1 MEEKELM
8 AAIEIK
14 MADILKKFDEKAEAS
29 EIEKLKFELEALRA
43 KATQETN
50 DKLQKSY
57 DDLNEVQ
64 VKFGEKLAAIEV
76 SGNSLKT
83 AENLADVIVKAY
95 KDNLEKIKSN
105 TSGMMNFELKSA
117 GTMAISTN
125 YSGGT
130 VGLSSLEQGI
140 TRIQRRSPFIR
151 QIVNSAGT
159 TSKYVVWIEQAN
171 ADGGAGLTAE
181 GTAKTQ
187 ADFDLVEASM
197 QTRKITAYIKVSKE
211 MLADVPFVEGEIRN
225 ELIELIQLKLD
236 SQILTGDGLTNN
248 MKGIVTYATA
258 YAAGNFANTI
268 NNANNFDVL
277 RTAMSQIE
285 TANFMPNYI
294 VMNPEDVAVMELNK
308 SALTGDYVMPPFSS
322 VDGTTVKGLP
332 VVANTG
338 VTAGTFLVGDFTKS
352 NLRIRE
358 DVNLQVGYENDDFTK
373 NLVTILAEARAVHYV
388 KSNQTTA
395 FVYGT
400 FATAIAALETP

>member
-50 DKLQKSY
+50 DQLQKSY
-57 DDLNEVQ
+57 EDLNAVQ
-64 VKFGEKLAAIEV
+64 LKFGEKLAAIEV

>member
-8 AAIEIK
+8 AAIELK

-29 EIEKLKFELEALRA
+29 EIEKLKFELETLRA

-50 DKLQKSY
+50 EKLQKSY
-57 DDLNEVQ
+57 DDVNAIL
-64 VKFGEKLAAIEV
+64 VKQGEKIAAIEV
-76 SGNSLKT
+76 SGNSRKT

-105 TSGMMNFELKSA
+105 EGGMMSFELKAA
-117 GTMAISTN
+117 GTMAITTN

-159 TSKYVVWIEQAN
+159 SSKYVVWIEQAN
-171 ADGGAGLTAE
+171 ADGGAGMTAE
-181 GTAKTQ
+181 GVAKTQ

-197 QTRKITAYIKVSKE
+197 QTRKVTAYIKVSKE
-211 MLADVPFVEGEIRN
+211 MLADVAFVEGEIRN

-236 SQILTGDGLTNN
+236 SQILTGDGTGNN

-373 NLVTILAEARAVHYV
+373 NLVTILAEARAVHYI

-400 FATAIAALETP
+400 FSTAIAALETP